1 MSENLLLAALP
12 RNERK
17 RLDPFLEQVEMELQ
31 EPLIEP
37 NEPISH
43 VWFPYDAITSTTQEF
58 SDGSTVETGLMGIE
72 GLVGVQLWLRARTT
86 PSRTFVQVPGRAH
99 RMGADD
105 FVREVLNRPQ
115 SPLNELIA
123 LYAHAFLT
131 MTTQAA
137 ACNRLHPVEQRL
149 CRWLRMCYDR
159 VRREEFAMRQ
169 EFMAQMLGVARPT
182 VSIAANMLQKA
193 GLISYSRGRMR
204 VLDPDGLAEGACE
217 CYEII
222 NGQIDKIFERPWRE
236 LVQDEDEK

>member
-12 RNERK
+12 RSERE
-17 RLDPFLEQVEMELQ
+17 RLDPFLEEVEMELQ
-31 EPLIEP
+31 ETLIEP
-37 NEPISH
+37 NEPITH

-58 SDGSTVETGLMGIE
+58 SDGSMVETGLMGIE

-99 RMGADD
+99 RMSADD
-105 FVREVLNRPQ
+105 FIREVLNRPQ

-131 MTTQAA
+131 MTSQSA
-137 ACNRLHPVEQRL
+137 ACNRLHPIEQRL
-149 CRWLRMCYDR
+149 CRWLRQCHDR
-159 VRREEFAMRQ
+159 VRREEFPMRQ
-169 EFMAQMLGVARPT
+169 EFMSQMLGVARPT
-182 VSIAANMLQKA
+182 VSIAASMLQKA

-204 VLDPDGLAEGACE
+204 VLDPEGLAEGACE
-217 CYEII
+217 CYEIV

-236 LVQDEDEK
+236 FTRDEDES